1 MNGREY
7 SEKNNR
13 LINNRKQKSEDK
25 ASEVKERLFDLFIH
39 DLTLPLSVV
48 STSTASLLHKTD
60 QHGPLSDHQKRIVER
75 ILRNA
80 RKAQTLL
87 QEIIEVFR
95 SEEGIFQREA
105 FSIEESLRESII
117 DALEITAP
125 QIVEKLCCAKGQEE
139 IQSIL
144 KPQGIHIEIKGKYC
158 QTPFSH
164 DQKKVQQ
171 ILRNLITNALKY
183 RREKIAMTI
192 SGETDLIVLVEDDG
206 RGIPLDKQETIFER
220 FVRLTDKKQPDV
232 QGLGLGLTGV
242 KTLVEAMG
250 GEITV
255 VSQEGLG
262 AQFTVRIPPLP

>member
-1 MNGREY
+1 M
-7 SEKNNR
+7 
-13 LINNRKQKSEDK
+13 D
-25 ASEVKERLFDLFIH
+25 VKERLFELFIH

-48 STSTASLLHKTD
+48 STSTANLLHKTD
-60 QHGPLSDHQKRIVER
+60 RYGPLTDQQRPIVER

-80 RKAQTLL
+80 HKAQTLL
-87 QEIIEVFR
+87 QEMIEIFR
-95 SEEGIFQREA
+95 SEEGLFKKEA
-105 FSIEESLRESII
+105 FWIEASLRESIM

-125 QIVEKLCCAKGQEE
+125 QIVEKLCCAKDQEE
-139 IQSIL
+139 FQSIL
-144 KPQGIHIEIKGKYC
+144 KPNGILIELKGKYC
-158 QTPFSH
+158 QTPFFH

-171 ILRNLITNALKY
+171 ILRNLISNALKY
-183 RREKIAMTI
+183 RREQMAMTV
-192 SGETDLIVLVEDDG
+192 SGETDLVVLVEDDG
-206 RGIPLDKQETIFER
+206 RGIPMGKQETIFER

-262 AQFTVRIPPLP
+262 ARFTVRIPPLP